1 MTAGDSVELRIER
14 LAAGGDGLGFIDGIA
29 CFVAL
34 AAPGDRVLARIRE
47 TRKDYCKADIARIL
61 EPAPTRA
68 KPPCLYYG
76 SCGGCSLM
84 HLEYGAQL
92 AAKRR
97 IVADAFR
104 RTGALP
110 DAEEPAIRP
119 SAPLGYRN
127 RAQFHFGSGG
137 ALGYARR
144 YSSDILPISACPI
157 LAEPLAS
164 WLAENAETKAFKLL
178 GKALRGASRFVAFA
192 PGGSDGNTYLQGRD
206 GELSLDVAGKRFGFH
221 VEGFFQSN
229 LSLLPALIDEACQGM
244 QGARAADLY
253 GGVGLFGAFLKERFD
268 SLVCV
273 EQDVRALGY
282 ACRNVGKGADYAA
295 LSMEAWTASAQAR
308 SPFDYALVDPHRTGL
323 APAVRAWLL
332 SSRPPCIGY
341 VSCDPVSLARDSGEL
356 VRGGYRLERLTLF
369 DFYPQTAHV
378 ESYARFILE

>member
-1 MTAGDSVELRIER
+1 MTVGDSVELRIDR

-34 AAPGDRVLARIRE
+34 AAPGDRLIARIRE
-47 TRKDYCKADIARIL
+47 ARRDYCRAEIASVL
-61 EPAPTRA
+61 EPAASRA
-68 KPPCLYYG
+68 EPSCPYYG
-76 SCGGCSLM
+76 ACGGCSLM
-84 HLEYGAQL
+84 HLEYEAQL

-110 DAEEPAIRP
+110 GAEEPPITP

-127 RAQFHFGSGG
+127 RAQFHFSPGG
-137 ALGYARR
+137 ELGYARR
-144 YSSDILPISACPI
+144 SSNDILPIRSCPI

-164 WLAENAETKAFKLL
+164 WLADHAGTKAFTLL
-178 GKALRGASRFVAFA
+178 GKALRGSPRFVAFA
-192 PGGSDGNTYLQGRD
+192 PGGSDGHTYLQGRD
-206 GELSLDVAGKRFGFH
+206 GELRLQVAGKPFGFH

-229 LSLLPALIDEACQGM
+229 LSLLPALIGEACRDLH
-244 QGARAADLY
+244 GARAADLY
-253 GGVGLFGAFLKERFD
+253 CGVGLFGAFLKERFD

-273 EQDVRALGY
+273 EQDARALGY

-295 LSMEAWTASAQAR
+295 LSMESWTTSAQAR
-308 SPFDYALVDPHRTGL
+308 ASFDYVLVDPPRAGL
-323 APAVRAWLL
+323 APVVRAWLL
-332 SSRPPCIGY
+332 SSRPACIGY

-356 VRGGYRLERLTLF
+356 VRGGYRLERLALY

-378 ESYARFILE
+378 ESYARFIRE

>member
-34 AAPGDRVLARIRE
+34 AAPGDRLLARIRE
-47 TRKDYCKADIARIL
+47 IRKDYCKADIARVL
-61 EPAPTRA
+61 EPAPARA
-68 KPPCLYYG
+68 KPPCPYYG

-84 HLEYGAQL
+84 HLDYAAQL
-92 AAKRR
+92 SAKRR

-110 DAEEPAIRP
+110 DAQEPGILP
-119 SAPLGYRN
+119 SASLGYRN
-127 RAQFHFGSGG
+127 RAQFHFGPGG

-144 YSSDILPISACPI
+144 NSNEILPISACPI

-164 WLAENAETKAFKLL
+164 WLAENAGTKAFKLL
-178 GKALRGASRFVAFA
+178 GKALQGASRFVAFA
-192 PGGSDGNTYLQGRD
+192 PGGGDGTTYLQGRD
-206 GELSLDVAGKRFGFH
+206 GELSLDVAGKRLRFH

-253 GGVGLFGAFLKERFD
+253 SGVGLFGAFLKERFD

-308 SPFDYALVDPHRTGL
+308 ASFDYALVDPPRTGL

>member
-1 MTAGDSVELRIER
+1 MTAGDSVELSIDR

-29 CFVAL
+29 CFVAG
-34 AAPGDRVLARIRE
+34 AAPGDRLLARIRE
-47 TRKDYCKADIARIL
+47 IRKDYCKADIARVL
-61 EPAPTRA
+61 ESAPSRA
-68 KPPCLYYG
+68 EPPCPYYG
-76 SCGGCSLM
+76 NCGGCSLM
-84 HLEYGAQL
+84 HMDYASQL

-97 IVADAFR
+97 IAAEAFR
-104 RTGALP
+104 RIGALP
-110 DAEEPAIRP
+110 DAEEPAILP

-127 RAQFHFGSGG
+127 RAQFHFSPGG
-137 ALGYARR
+137 ELGYARR
-144 YSSDILPISACPI
+144 SSNDILPISSCPI

-164 WLAENAETKAFKLL
+164 WLADNAGTKAFRLL
-178 GKALRGASRFVAFA
+178 GKALKGARRFVAFA
-192 PGGSDGNTYLQGRD
+192 PGGSDGTTYLQGRD
-206 GELSLDVAGKRFGFH
+206 GELSLELAGKRFGFH

-229 LSLLPALIDEACQGM
+229 LSLLPALIEEACGGM

-253 GGVGLFGAFLKERFD
+253 CGVGLFGAFLKERFD

-273 EQDVRALGY
+273 EQDARALGY

-295 LSMEAWTASAQAR
+295 LSLESWTAGAQAR
-308 SPFDYALVDPHRTGL
+308 APFDYALVDPPRTGL

-332 SSRPPCIGY
+332 ASRPPAIGY